1 MKRCPYCAEEIKDEA
16 IKCRFCGE
24 FLTPHQAADQGKSAA
39 QTKPEARPQQ
49 KMQTPQAERPKIETK
64 KPQKTT
70 SPPVEKVKSPEIKP
84 AAVAAELA
92 GVETKEATEERT
104 VAPRKEPTLAAKKKK
119 KDWVLVIAIIVFGIL
134 LLVIQFSKQL
144 GIEGFP

>member
-24 FLTPHQAADQGKSAA
+24 YLTPQAVDQGKSAA
-39 QTKPEARPQQ
+39 QAKPEVKPQQ
-49 KMQTPQAERPKIETK
+49 KLQTPQAERPKIETK
-64 KPQKTT
+64 KPPKTT
-70 SPPVEKVKSPEIKP
+70 LPPLEKGKSPEIKP
-84 AAVAAELA
+84 AAVATKRA
-92 GVETKEATEERT
+92 GFEMKEATEAKT
-104 VAPRKEPTLAAKKKK
+104 VAPGEEPTLAVKKKK
-119 KDWVLVIAIIVFGIL
+119 KDWVLIIAIIVFGIL

>member
-24 FLTPHQAADQGKSAA
+24 FLTPQAADQGKSATQA
-39 QTKPEARPQQ
+39 
-49 KMQTPQAERPKIETK
+49 KM
-64 KPQKTT
+64 T
-70 SPPVEKVKSPEIKP
+70 SPPVEKVKSQEIKT
-84 AAVAAELA
+84 AAVATERA
-92 GVETKEATEERT
+92 GVEMKEATEERT
-104 VAPRKEPTLAAKKKK
+104 VAPKEEPTLAAKKKK
-119 KDWVLVIAIIVFGIL
+119 KDWVLIIAIIVFGIL

>member
-24 FLTPHQAADQGKSAA
+24 FLTPQTADQGKSAA
-39 QTKPEARPQQ
+39 QTKPETKPQQ
-49 KMQTPQAERPKIETK
+49 KIQTPQAERPKIETK
-64 KPQKTT
+64 KPQKMT

-84 AAVAAELA
+84 AAVATERAV
-92 GVETKEATEERT
+92 VEMKEATEEKT
-104 VAPRKEPTLAAKKKK
+104 VALREEPTLTAKKKK
-119 KDWVLVIAIIVFGIL
+119 KDWVLIIAIIVFGIL

>member
-24 FLTPHQAADQGKSAA
+24 FLTPQAADQGKSAA

-70 SPPVEKVKSPEIKP
+70 PPSVEKAKSPEIKP
-84 AAVAAELA
+84 AAAATELA
-92 GVETKEATEERT
+92 VVETKEATEERI
-104 VAPRKEPTLAAKKKK
+104 VAPGEAPVLAAKKKK
-119 KDWVLVIAIIVFGIL
+119 KDWVLIIAIIVFGIL

>member
-24 FLTPHQAADQGKSAA
+24 FLTPQASDQGKSAA

-49 KMQTPQAERPKIETK
+49 KMQTPQAERPKIEAK

-70 SPPVEKVKSPEIKP
+70 SPPVEKAKSPEIKP
-84 AAVAAELA
+84 AAVAAERA
-92 GVETKEATEERT
+92 VVETKEATEGRT
-104 VAPRKEPTLAAKKKK
+104 VAPREEPAPAAKKKK
-119 KDWVLVIAIIVFGIL
+119 KDWVLIIAIIVFGIL